1 MSTEVVSG
9 HTGVVTKH
17 LPLHRG
23 QLQGPSSALL
33 GHQHLVSL
41 KHLDRVFVP
50 GDLVMACSYYH
61 DILNINKIFV
71 RRDIYPFLFITLGQ
85 PCQLLSVSLF
95 VFVFRNNFIIS
106 KQEILHN
113 ISV

>member
-1 MSTEVVSG
+1 MGTEVVSG

-23 QLQGPSSALL
+23 QLQGPGSALL

-50 GDLVMACSYYH
+50 GHLQS
-61 DILNINKIFV
+61 
-71 RRDIYPFLFITLGQ
+71 
-85 PCQLLSVSLF
+85 
-95 VFVFRNNFIIS
+95 
-106 KQEILHN
+106 
-113 ISV
+113 